1 MLFGRGVGV
10 VVSSVLE
17 AEVVIDVVGYS
28 MAGVRP
34 VVCPIDLCHFV
45 HGFFA
50 RAARQVAFTVAG
62 KFSFTDCLGEG
73 AKESDAVLLVEVGE
87 EFILLEVDPVEELG
101 PAYPSPVELGI
112 CGWCAGFFSGIA
124 SS

>member
-1 MLFGRGVGV
+1 MLFGWGVGV

-50 RAARQVAFTVAG
+50 RAARQVALTIAG
-62 KFSFTDCLGEG
+62 KFSFTDGLGEG
-73 AKESDAVLLVEVGE
+73 AKESDAVLIAEIVE
-87 EFILLEVDPVEELG
+87 EFVVL
-101 PAYPSPVELGI
+101 
-112 CGWCAGFFSGIA
+112 
-124 SS
+124 